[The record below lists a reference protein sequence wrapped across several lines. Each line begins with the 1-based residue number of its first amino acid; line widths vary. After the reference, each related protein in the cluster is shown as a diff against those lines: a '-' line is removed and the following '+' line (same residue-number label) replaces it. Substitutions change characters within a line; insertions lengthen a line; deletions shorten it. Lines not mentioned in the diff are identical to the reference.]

1 MTKKKITWIT
11 PTCFVD
17 VDLPIIKELQS
28 VYNIH
33 WIVILRPKDGEN
45 TKAYI
50 DDTLGNDKMVYISYE
65 WQKHRMRS
73 LKNIFFIFN
82 LIRKIKNDNSDVY
95 YTSEYAMPCGIW
107 FYKWLLP
114 IGKTIAACHNVT
126 TPNGA
131 SNEKFVRFYTA
142 KWLSTFSN
150 IQTFSNSQKKA
161 LLNKYDNKNVLM
173 AHLALKDYGNPTKK
187 VAKNDITFLVFGNII
202 KYKRIDLLLKAA
214 NILNRKGIFNFK
226 IKIAGNCK
234 DWASNYAPLIEHP
247 EIYDLDIMRIP
258 NEAVAD
264 LFAES
269 DYFVM
274 PYQDIAQSGA
284 ITVAFRYNL
293 PVLCSDIEQFSEFV
307 TDGVTGFTFKSQD
320 EQALADKMEWIL
332 NNHQQIYNSVK
343 ANEQKFVDEN
353 LSLASIVN
361 KYKAFFDA
369 L

>member
-33 WIVILRPKDGEN
+33 WIVILQPKDGEN

-50 DDTLGNDKMVYISYE
+50 DDTLGSDKMVCISYE
-65 WQKHRMRS
+65 WQIHRMRS
-73 LKNIFFIFN
+73 FKNVFFVFN

-126 TPNGA
+126 TPKGA

-142 KWLSTFSN
+142 KWLSVFSN

-161 LLNKYDNKNVLM
+161 LLDKYENKNVLM
-173 AHLALKDYGNPTKK
+173 AHLALKDYGTPTKK
-187 VAKNDITFLVFGNII
+187 VAKNNITFLVFGNII
-202 KYKRIDLLLKAA
+202 KYKRIDLLLKAV
-214 NILNRKGIFNFK
+214 NILNRKGIFNFR

-234 DWASNYAPLIEHP
+234 DWDINYAPLIEHP
-247 EIYDLDIMRIP
+247 EVYDLDIKRIP

-293 PVLCSDIEQFSEFV
+293 PVLCSDIEPFSEFV
-307 TDGVTGFTFKSQD
+307 EDGVTGFTFKSRD
-320 EQALADKMEWIL
+320 ERSLANKMEWIL
-332 NNHQQIYNSVK
+332 KNHQQIYESLKN
-343 ANEQKFVDEN
+343 NEHKFVEKN
-353 LSLASIVN
+353 LSLKSIVN
-361 KYKAFFDA
+361 KYTEFIDK